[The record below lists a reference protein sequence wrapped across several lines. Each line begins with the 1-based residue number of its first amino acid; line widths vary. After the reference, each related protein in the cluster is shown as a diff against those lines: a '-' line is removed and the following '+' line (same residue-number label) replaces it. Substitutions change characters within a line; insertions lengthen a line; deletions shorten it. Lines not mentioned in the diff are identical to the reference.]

1 MNRTSLAAVV
11 TSLLAGVAPSFA
23 GATPSENP
31 VFSVGLL
38 GSYSE
43 LEFTGR
49 RTSSSEHIPEAGL
62 FLNFGNKMTGRGG
75 LVYQAEIT
83 GQYSEE
89 KHQRVTDGQA
99 DLDLGWRMALDAEN
113 FFDVLIGA
121 GYKWNRYDPDFNKYD
136 INLTNRTPF
145 AKVAAGYNHAFS
157 TSTLRLEAG
166 VRKVINGNAQ
176 LEIHNVDSEE
186 QDLKDTTN
194 PFVELSWLFNQEGSI
209 PVIASLYYNRF
220 KYDLDGQFQLTDFDK
235 QTRDEYG
242 VKLGIV
248 F

>member
-11 TSLLAGVAPSFA
+11 TSLLAGFAPPLTCAAPS
-23 GATPSENP
+23 EDP
-31 VFSVGLL
+31 VFAVGVL

-43 LEFTGR
+43 LEFTGSST
-49 RTSSSEHIPEAGL
+49 TSTEHIPEAGL

-99 DLDLGWRMALDAEN
+99 DLDLGWRLALDADN
-113 FFDVLIGA
+113 FLDVLIGA
-121 GYKWNRYDPDFNKYD
+121 GYKWNRYDPDFHRYD

-157 TSTLRLEAG
+157 SSTLRLEAG
-166 VRKVINGNAQ
+166 VRQVIDGDAQ
-176 LEIHNVDSEE
+176 LEIHDLGSQEL
-186 QDLKDTTN
+186 DLKDTTN
-194 PFVELSWLFNQEGSI
+194 PYVELSWLFNQQGSV
-209 PVIASLYYNRF
+209 PLIASLYFNR
-220 KYDLDGQFQLTDFDK
+220 YEYELDGQFQFTDFDK

>member
-11 TSLLAGVAPSFA
+11 TSLLAGVAPPFT
-23 GATPSENP
+23 GATPSEAP
-31 VFSVGLL
+31 VFAVGLL

-43 LEFTGR
+43 LEFKGR
-49 RTSSSEHIPEAGL
+49 SSTSTEHIPQAGA

-99 DLDLGWRMALDAEN
+99 DLDLGWRMALDADN
-113 FFDVLIGA
+113 FLDVLIGG

-166 VRKVINGNAQ
+166 VRKVINGDAQ
-176 LEIHNVDSEE
+176 LQIHGVSSQEL
-186 QDLKDTTN
+186 DLEDTTN
-194 PFVELSWLFNQEGSI
+194 PFVELNWLFNQQGA
-209 PVIASLYYNRF
+209 IAFIAGLYYNRF
-220 KYDLDGQFQLTDFDK
+220 EYDLDGQFQFTDFDK
-235 QTRDEYG
+235 QTREEYG
-242 VKLGIV
+242 AKIGIV